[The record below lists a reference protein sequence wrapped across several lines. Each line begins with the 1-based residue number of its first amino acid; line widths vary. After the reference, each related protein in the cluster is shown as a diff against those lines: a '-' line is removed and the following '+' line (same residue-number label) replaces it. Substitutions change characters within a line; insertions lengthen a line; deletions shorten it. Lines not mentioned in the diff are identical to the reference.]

1 MHKEFEVH
9 ILNPEGIQK
18 ARELAAAFDDLL
30 TKIDTLVGPSN
41 LTSRNLAITRTKL
54 EEACFFAKK
63 AIASLPENQKEKV

>member
-1 MHKEFEVH
+1 MHMEFEVH

-18 ARELAAAFDDLL
+18 ARDLVAAFDQLL
-30 TKIDTLVGPSN
+30 TKIESFGVSGT
-41 LTSRNLAITRTKL
+41 RAMAITRTKL